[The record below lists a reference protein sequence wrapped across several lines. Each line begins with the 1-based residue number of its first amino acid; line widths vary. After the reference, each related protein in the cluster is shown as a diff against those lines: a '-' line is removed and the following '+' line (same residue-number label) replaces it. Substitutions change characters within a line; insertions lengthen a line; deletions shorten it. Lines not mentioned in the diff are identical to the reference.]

1 MKQWYPI
8 YLVSFIDNRTR
19 ERKFVAKFDNQT
31 EAVRYCKQNAYYN
44 QGRWVNGQGEY
55 IIGKGIKTV

>member
-8 YLVSFIDNRTR
+8 YLISFIDNRTR

-31 EAVRYCKQNAYYN
+31 EAIRYCKQNAYYN

>member
-8 YLVSFIDNRTR
+8 YLISFIDNRTR
-19 ERKFVAKFDNQT
+19 ERKFVAKFDNQA
-31 EAVRYCKQNAYYN
+31 EAIRYCKQNAYYN
-44 QGRWVNGQGEY
+44 QGRWVNRQGTY